1 MFKLPCLH
9 ERGDQKTLHVP
20 TLHNL
25 RLYVS
30 YNGMKLTLVRDSD
43 DLSWYKFQL
52 NNLGEQ
58 LVLDIGGDFVI
69 EGKNYEILM
78 IQYNKSGLSGLIV
91 VQST

>member
-1 MFKLPCLH
+1 
-9 ERGDQKTLHVP
+9 
-20 TLHNL
+20 
-25 RLYVS
+25 
-30 YNGMKLTLVRDSD
+30 MKLTLVRDSD

>member
-1 MFKLPCLH
+1 MY
-9 ERGDQKTLHVP
+9 P
-20 TLHNL
+20 TNT
-25 RLYVS
+25 
-30 YNGMKLTLVRDSD
+30 MKLTWLKDSD
-43 DLSWYKFQL
+43 DLSWYKFKL

-58 LVLDIGGDFVI
+58 LELDIGGDFVI